1 MRYEQLS
8 PSTTYGDARRL
19 SSLSSGDMIHHKRQ
33 RRWQWRLQRFF
44 WWMRLEDNQQ
54 TAFADVS
61 STLADAFTFFRGY
74 VPSDIIAGIAL
85 LAMEESKTEVVLI
98 MK

>member
-1 MRYEQLS
+1 MRYEKFS
-8 PSTTYGDARRL
+8 PTETYGDARRL

-44 WWMRLEDNQQ
+44 WWMSLKDNQQ

-61 STLADAFTFFRGY
+61 ATLADAFAFFRGY
-74 VPSDIIAGIAL
+74 VPSDIVAGVAL
-85 LAMEESKTEVVLI
+85 LAMKENTKEVFQCN
-98 MK
+98 